1 MEDVVQKHDLEPY
14 IVLNT
19 EVVEAEWVESAQAYR
34 VMLQNDKG
42 IRSTVAANIVISAA
56 GVLHIPR
63 LPNIPGID
71 TFKGNLFHSS
81 RWDASVDLVGKRVA
95 VIGNGSTG

>member
-1 MEDVVQKHDLEPY
+1 MEEVVRKHDIKPH

-19 EVVEAEWVESAQAYR
+19 EVVEAEWVESVQAYR
-34 VMLQNDKG
+34 VMTQSDKG
-42 IRSTVAANIVISAA
+42 IRSTLMANIVISAL

-63 LPNIPGID
+63 MPSIAGIE

-81 RWDASVDLVGKRVA
+81 RWDTSVDLVGKRIA

>member
-63 LPNIPGID
+63 FPNIPGID
-71 TFKGNLFHSS
+71 TFKGKLFHSS
-81 RWDASVDLVGKRVA
+81 QWDASVDLVGKRVA